1 MDKVIVRTRSS
12 RTVGRGCWCCW
23 ASRWTWGAFRRRRLY
38 IVARPSSPAAHTG
51 PRKNMAESQTA
62 MRLDFVHSVVMG
74 SVHFSLS
81 LFFSFFLIHVLLSSI
96 SILYSIYS
104 PFSSFLFLLPSSVSS
119 FFLLDIF
126 TKSQS
131 SLNRPKNK
139 SRAQAWLNLLCS
151 PIPFALFPS
160 VDGLNKNI
168 LRIMK
173 YFFFDKKKGGWKR
186 HQDES

>member
-12 RTVGRGCWCCW
+12 QNGRTRLLLRVWLDWCCW
-23 ASRWTWGAFRRRRLY
+23 ASRWTWVAFRRRRLY
-38 IVARPSSPAAHTG
+38 IVDRPSSPAAHTG

-74 SVHFSLS
+74 SVHFSLFT
-81 LFFSFFLIHVLLSSI
+81 FFSFLFTSFFPPSAFYIV
-96 SILYSIYS
+96 YS
-104 PFSSFLFLLPSSVSS
+104 PFSVLPSFLFLLPSPVSS

-151 PIPFALFPS
+151 SIPFALFPS
-160 VDGLNKNI
+160 AVDGLNQNI
-168 LRIMK
+168 LRTI
-173 YFFFDKKKGGWKR
+173 
-186 HQDES
+186 